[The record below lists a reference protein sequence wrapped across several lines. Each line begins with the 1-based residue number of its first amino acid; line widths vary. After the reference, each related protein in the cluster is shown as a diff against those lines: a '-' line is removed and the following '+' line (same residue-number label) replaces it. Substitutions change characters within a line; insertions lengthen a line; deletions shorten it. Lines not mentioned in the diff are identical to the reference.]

1 MSQEHSATAGS
12 LSVVLQTVRMEI
24 DDDDEDIVE
33 VMLNLTNES
42 AIPIGGISANI
53 KTSLGATVEPTEGVS
68 SIGPGL
74 TRSFSFAFKLSDGDW
89 TFSLSGQGQSL
100 SLGPYEADFE
110 FQQVK
115 SRQIG
120 NAVGSS
126 LFSGAFDANLGDFGN
141 VQERELIDASQV
153 QMSSFFGENSEGG
166 STKISAGTFG
176 NAEEDGPKTPPWEQ
190 KKTEAPVAA
199 DPLLSTPSSD
209 PLLSTPVVS
218 EPAAQPA
225 VDLLTQVPLTPV
237 QPEPV
242 TSPPPSPPVE
252 QPAPDQ
258 EEPVVQTKATPSTVT
273 VWTSIR
279 SSKWSTF
286 RATKRTSIRPSHRS
300 SIGAALWSTEWSS
313 IGAALWSTERP
324 TQWPSIGSPQWSSIG
339 SPQWSSFRPAKRAFG
354 PTKKARNLR
363 LLHE

>member
-42 AIPIGGISANI
+42 AIPIGGISASI

-89 TFSLSGQGQSL
+89 TFSLSGQGQLL

-153 QMSSFFGENSEGG
+153 QMSSFFGENAEGG

-190 KKTEAPVAA
+190 KKAEAPVAA
-199 DPLLSTPSSD
+199 DPLLTTPTPD
-209 PLLSTPVVS
+209 PLLSTPIVS

-237 QPEPV
+237 KSEPAP
-242 TSPPPSPPVE
+242 SPPP
-252 QPAPDQ
+252 
-258 EEPVVQTKATPSTVT
+258 
-273 VWTSIR
+273 
-279 SSKWSTF
+279 
-286 RATKRTSIRPSHRS
+286 
-300 SIGAALWSTEWSS
+300 
-313 IGAALWSTERP
+313 
-324 TQWPSIGSPQWSSIG
+324 
-339 SPQWSSFRPAKRAFG
+339 
-354 PTKKARNLR
+354 
-363 LLHE
+363 